1 MGGVKKEEAK
11 KQTAYNNMQ
20 KRPEKLKGARDTFER
35 ITGRKARPVE
45 GALLYQDMTRLEKKR
60 YKTLSAKNK
69 KKADEGIQ
77 KQTLLG

>member
-45 GALLYQDMTRLEKKR
+45 GALLYQDMTRL
-60 YKTLSAKNK
+60 
-69 KKADEGIQ
+69 
-77 KQTLLG
+77 